1 MFEEDDHRAEEYA
14 KLQQEIIQ
22 EDRADKEDK
31 FQMDDESYVTLETDP
46 NDKIYTEQSISSE
59 EWVQNEIDEG
69 NTINPIK
76 VDRYTIQKQMPN
88 LYLADDIEMKQSDG
102 EQMSEESD
110 VDKYQKLFTPPK
122 VRR

>member
-1 MFEEDDHRAEEYA
+1 
-14 KLQQEIIQ
+14 
-22 EDRADKEDK
+22 
-31 FQMDDESYVTLETDP
+31 MDDESYVTLETDP

-110 VDKYQKLFTPPK
+110 VGKYQKLFTPPK

>member
-1 MFEEDDHRAEEYA
+1 
-14 KLQQEIIQ
+14 
-22 EDRADKEDK
+22 
-31 FQMDDESYVTLETDP
+31 MDDESYVTLETDP

>member
-1 MFEEDDHRAEEYA
+1 
-14 KLQQEIIQ
+14 
-22 EDRADKEDK
+22 
-31 FQMDDESYVTLETDP
+31 MDDESYVTLETDP

-110 VDKYQKLFTPPK
+110 VGKY
-122 VRR
+122 

>member
-59 EWVQNEIDEG
+59 G
-69 NTINPIK
+69 
-76 VDRYTIQKQMPN
+76 
-88 LYLADDIEMKQSDG
+88 
-102 EQMSEESD
+102 
-110 VDKYQKLFTPPK
+110 
-122 VRR
+122 